1 MEEITIKT
9 IAEKAGVSI
18 STVSRVMNNTG
29 SISDKTKQRVM
40 QVIKEYNY
48 MPNTS
53 ARNLKSGSS
62 KNIALFVRSIENP
75 FFQKMIHVIEE
86 KIALRGYQLIIQ
98 NVTGIEDELEIAI
111 REAKDRNLCGAIIM
125 GGTFNHSKIEFE
137 RLGIPCVLVTI
148 AANSEVD
155 LGMYSSV
162 TIDDEKE
169 AFKATEYLIKLGHKR
184 IGFINNKPL
193 DIITPN
199 SLRYNGYVKALQEY
213 NIPLDEDLVAS
224 EYSTLSGYNYGFNM
238 MKQLIMRN
246 KDMTAV
252 FAFADV
258 VAVGAA
264 KAIFSM
270 GLSVPN
276 DISVVGFDGIDV
288 AEFYN
293 PSIDTIYQPAD
304 QMALSSI
311 ETLFDMIQGG
321 ESKHLVYDAVLLK
334 RGSCRAI

>member
-1 MEEITIKT
+1 
-9 IAEKAGVSI
+9 
-18 STVSRVMNNTG
+18 
-29 SISDKTKQRVM
+29 
-40 QVIKEYNY
+40 

-213 NIPLDEDLVAS
+213 NIYLDEDLVAS